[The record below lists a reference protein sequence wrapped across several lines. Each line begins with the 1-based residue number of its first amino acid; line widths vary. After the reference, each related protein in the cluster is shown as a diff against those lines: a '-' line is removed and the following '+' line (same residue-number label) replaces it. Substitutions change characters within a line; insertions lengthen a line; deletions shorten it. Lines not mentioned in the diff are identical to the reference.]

1 MKPISRI
8 DPTTN
13 QLYFRGISATEL
25 ASSSDFE
32 SVLYLLVHGSL
43 PTTQQKEQLVC
54 QMKEFRGFYKKDIQS
69 LNAIVKN
76 LDKLRD
82 KHGLDLYETLLT
94 FVTMCPIV
102 VANQLA
108 KSQNREAEKTQDEF
122 GHAANFL
129 WMVRG
134 IMPMQTDVIDFQT
147 SLILH
152 MDDPDNPSLTA
163 LHQKLDD
170 GDVSDA
176 LLAALSEHK
185 GPLHHGAGTQA
196 MIMFED
202 IQEPDNVREYLRNR
216 LKSGQKIFG
225 LGHRIYRGIDP
236 RAVVLREMLE
246 RRTIKTCDEWILHVS
261 DGVVREGKML
271 LLQHKGVH
279 VFPNV
284 DLYNAAI
291 YFTFGFQ
298 PELNTSLFAV
308 SRAAGWM
315 AHILEYLKS
324 Q

>member
-8 DPTTN
+8 DSITN

-25 ASSSDFE
+25 ARTSDFE

-43 PTTQQKEQLVC
+43 PTIQQREQLVRK
-54 QMKEFRGFYKKDIQS
+54 MKEFRQFYKKDIQS
-69 LNAIVKN
+69 LNEVVNN
-76 LDKLRD
+76 LDTLRD

-102 VANQLA
+102 IANQLA
-108 KSQNREAEKTQDEF
+108 RSQDREAEDAQDEL

-134 IMPMQTDVIDFQT
+134 ILPMQTDVIDFQT

-163 LHQKLDD
+163 LQQKLDD
-170 GDVSDA
+170 GEVSDA
-176 LLAALSEHK
+176 LLAALSEHI

-196 MIMFED
+196 MIMFEE
-202 IQEPDNVREYLRNR
+202 IQKPDNVREYLKER
-216 LKSGQKIFG
+216 LKSGRKIFG

-236 RAVVLREMLE
+236 RAAVLREILE
-246 RRTIKTCDEWILHVS
+246 RRTMKTCDEWILHVS
-261 DGVVREGKML
+261 DGVAREGKML

-279 VFPNV
+279 VFPNA
-284 DLYNAAI
+284 DLYNAAV
-291 YFTFGFQ
+291 YFTFGLQ

>member
-13 QLYFRGISATEL
+13 QLYFRGISVTEL
-25 ASSSDFE
+25 ACSSDFE
-32 SVLYLLVHGSL
+32 SVLYLLVHGIL
-43 PTTQQKEQLVC
+43 PTTQQREQLVS

-69 LNAIVKN
+69 LNSVVKN
-76 LDKLRD
+76 LDTLRD
-82 KHGLDLYETLLT
+82 KHGLDLFETLLT

-102 VANQLA
+102 IANQLA
-108 KSQNREAEKTQDEF
+108 KSQDREAENAQDEL

-129 WMVRG
+129 WMVRS
-134 IMPMQTDVIDFQT
+134 IVPMQTDVTDFQT

-152 MDDPDNPSLTA
+152 MDDPENPSLTA
-163 LHQKLDD
+163 LQQKLDD

-176 LLAALSEHK
+176 LLAALSEHI

-202 IQEPDNVREYLRNR
+202 IKEPDNVREYLRNR

-246 RRTIKTCDEWILHVS
+246 RRTMKTCDEWLLHVS
-261 DGVVREGKML
+261 DAVAREGSVL
-271 LLQHKGVH
+271 LSEQKGIDS
-279 VFPNV
+279 FPNI
-284 DLYNAAI
+284 DLYNAVV
-291 YFTFGFQ
+291 YFTFGF
-298 PELNTSLFAV
+298 PPKLNTSLFAV